1 MKDSKDLEARLPV
14 KFGEIPVRWHIDRST
29 TGQRDIIVLLQYPAP
44 PLSKAAASACAL
56 ASSRRRAHAP
66 FTISSPPGITCGC
79 QTSEAPREPSRRWTI
94 AQKERRLLTI
104 VGNGHRAL
112 TAERLGRSHEIMRER
127 AHSRPKQGDAH
138 CLTPSRF
145 CYPGPL
151 IKSRL
156 RESVVLR
163 LICESCKPQ
172 NWLP

>member
-1 MKDSKDLEARLPV
+1 MSGASAVSQTPARRAQPTLVFRQIVPPVQPGHALGAALVEGRGEGLFVTTARSCPFNDFVTPWHNVRMPDLGRLPP
-14 KFGEIPVRWHIDRST
+14 ER
-29 TGQRDIIVLLQYPAP
+29 
-44 PLSKAAASACAL
+44 
-56 ASSRRRAHAP
+56 
-66 FTISSPPGITCGC
+66 
-79 QTSEAPREPSRRWTI
+79 SRRWTI

-104 VGNGHRAL
+104 VSNGHRAL

-138 CLTPSRF
+138 CPTPSRF

-156 RESVVLR
+156 RDSVVLR
-163 LICESCKPQ
+163 LIGESCKPQ